1 MKLSDVIQVLDLM
14 VLTPGVNLDSDVT
27 GGYSSDLLSDVM
39 AHASPGNLWL
49 TVQSHPNVVAV
60 GVLGNLV
67 GVILTGGREPEPETI
82 ARARSEGLPLLV
94 THLPTFEV
102 AGRLYQALQG
112 SGR

>member
-1 MKLSDVIQVLDLM
+1 MKLSEVIQVLDLR
-14 VLTPGVNLDSDVT
+14 VLTPGVDLDGDVT

-49 TVQSHPNVVAV
+49 TLQSHPNVVAV
-60 GVLGNLV
+60 GVLGNLA

-82 ARARSEGLPLLV
+82 ARARSEGLPLLA
-94 THLPTFEV
+94 THLPTFEAV
-102 AGRLYQALQG
+102 GRLHQALLG

>member
-1 MKLSDVIQVLDLM
+1 MRLSDVIRHLDLR
-14 VLTPGVNLDSDVT
+14 VLTPGADLDVEVT

-39 AHASPGNLWL
+39 AHASPGNLWF

-60 GVLGNLV
+60 GVLGNLA
-67 GVILTGGREPEPETI
+67 GVILTGGREPEPETV

-94 THLPTFEV
+94 THLPTFEA

-112 SGR
+112 VGR

>member
-49 TVQSHPNVVAV
+49 TLQSHPNVVAV
-60 GVLGNLV
+60 GVLGNLA